1 VPLPDRGRAG
11 MAQTFRRQRGRHS
24 RPGGARCRSQQRS
37 WCWPQR
43 QRTAPWCRALASP
56 PSCHWQ
62 RQVQMHDL
70 AVITT
75 GSRSICVASRS
86 GSSCSCV
93 STGAGAG
100 AGEPFV
106 TAAGVLGLMAVW
118 RCFYTACEGFG
129 WDFVQCPSANTSIQL
144 AAACSC
150 HGVSARYSTKVCTWR
165 RRH

>member
-1 VPLPDRGRAG
+1 MPLPDRGRAG
-11 MAQTFRRQRGRHS
+11 MAQTFRRQRGRHL

-62 RQVQMHDL
+62 RQVQMRDL
-70 AVITT
+70 ADITT
-75 GSRSICVASRS
+75 GRRSSCVEVRS

-93 STGAGAG
+93 CFGAG

-118 RCFYTACEGFG
+118 RCFYTACEG
-129 WDFVQCPSANTSIQL
+129 
-144 AAACSC
+144 CSC
-150 HGVSARYSTKVCTWR
+150 GLVHCSLPVYLFIWLHHVSAMMLGTLSAEVCTWHGR
-165 RRH
+165 Y